1 MEGVVERNLRDLLK
15 SRAPHLY
22 ENLSR
27 SGELEHFIYYKGAA
41 ISNEVT
47 HQRYREQWDFLPHL
61 ELVHRLKVARAAAT
75 DAVLAD
81 LLTQEAMQVS
91 ADTAMAA

>member
-1 MEGVVERNLRDLLK
+1 MERNLRELLK

-22 ENLSR
+22 ESLSR

-47 HQRYREQWDFLPHL
+47 HQRYREMGLPAASRACPSP
-61 ELVHRLKVARAAAT
+61 EGRAQRSHRRGANRPAGRAAVQADGTCAT
-75 DAVLAD
+75 
-81 LLTQEAMQVS
+81 
-91 ADTAMAA
+91 AA